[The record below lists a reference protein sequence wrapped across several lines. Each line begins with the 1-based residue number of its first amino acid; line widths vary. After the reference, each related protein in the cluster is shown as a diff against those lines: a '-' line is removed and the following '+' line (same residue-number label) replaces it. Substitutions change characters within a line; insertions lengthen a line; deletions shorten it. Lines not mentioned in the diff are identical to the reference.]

1 MSKPKWDSVV
11 GEDTGEPFEGPTRC
25 PGQPMMG
32 EEEAVGTAVRR
43 MTMVSPPLVSP
54 RMLGWMESIRAELGY
69 AID

>member
-1 MSKPKWDSVV
+1 
-11 GEDTGEPFEGPTRC
+11 
-25 PGQPMMG
+25 MMG
-32 EEEAVGTAVRR
+32 EKEAVGTAVRR